1 MSERQ
6 DVLIQLSDVSA
17 ALAEGEPVGRVLQL
31 VSNSVYDLL
40 RCSQVGIWIVDH
52 EKMALELASGAPEPD
67 VTLPSTLPA
76 DRAMSKTIIVSR
88 GHWPTS
94 DDVLGDAGFQAA
106 VCAPLLWR
114 GKSWGVLCALDQVPD
129 RIFSDAEVWAVELFA
144 REIGAATGF
153 ERAHGDRQEFAQS
166 LEAEQ
171 ERLLHIQVA
180 IRQMLEEPDVTA
192 NLVEVAQALQALGW
206 RQVVLALYDNGA
218 QKAETLVTLG
228 YSADEEAKLS
238 EGLLPDEIWQ
248 SFEAGKLE
256 NVRLG
261 GVYYVPY
268 GDKQA
273 AKWDARDLVFAPLH
287 IAQGRIAGM
296 IRLGD
301 PVDGLRPSWE
311 ALRPLDILAGQT
323 AYIVENAR
331 LLAAA
336 AQTAEVLAEQVDE
349 LSMMHR
355 ADRELSSHLNV
366 DRIMRLTMDWALRRT
381 GAETGVL
388 VLMTDDRRGLIPTI
402 MMGQIDRDLFSF
414 DSQTP
419 LPLTAG
425 IMGRAARTG
434 KTQAVWD
441 VMADRDYIPVNPN
454 SRSHL
459 SVPLLMRGEVLGVI
473 TLASTRKNAFNER
486 DVSFLERLARRAAV
500 ALDNARL
507 FRQSEQMA
515 DDMAVLYTASR
526 TITSTLERDAILQR
540 IAQAMTITLEASST
554 VIFDYVSDQQ
564 AVRALA
570 AYRLGTAHDAN
581 EVLPPVN
588 YVVPVVTY
596 PAFQT
601 AVEQQHPLVLRA
613 NDPSVAQLDR
623 AHLVED
629 RIHAMLIVPLVAQD
643 ELIGLA
649 AVLEGRHDRIFSAND
664 VFKAET
670 LASQASVALRQSQL
684 YSEVLD
690 LEKLKSEMIRMAS
703 HDLRNP
709 LNNIMGYLELLAMSL
724 DQQGMTPDQ
733 DMYLDTLRRST
744 QTMKALLED
753 LLTLERIESE
763 RQGEWEHFDLGGLL
777 VEVIEAQQTSAH
789 LKRQTLT
796 VERVDNAPYV
806 NGSVTQLR
814 QAIANLVGNAV
825 KYTPEDGHIHVRFKV
840 ESGRPVVEV
849 EDDGYGIS
857 LDRQARIFERFYRA
871 REPGTDHIAGTGLG
885 LSLVKTVVDRHGGQ
899 VWFRSSPGA
908 GSLFAFSLPPATLSD
923 QDEVG

>member
-6 DVLIQLSDVSA
+6 DVLIRLSDVSA
-17 ALAEGEPVGRVLQL
+17 ALAEGKPIGQVLLL

-40 RCSQVGIWIVDH
+40 ECSQVGIWTLDR
-52 EKMALELASGAPEPD
+52 EETPLELASESPEQSRR
-67 VTLPSTLPA
+67 LPSSLPL
-76 DRAMSKTIIVSR
+76 DGTSGLMSQTIIVSR
-88 GHWPTS
+88 GQWPIQGNA
-94 DDVLGDAGFQAA
+94 LEAAGYQAA

-114 GKSWGVLCALDQVPD
+114 GQSWGVLCALDHLPD
-129 RIFSDAEVWAVELFA
+129 RVFSASDVRTVELFA
-144 REIGAATGF
+144 REVGAATGF
-153 ERAHGDRQEFAQS
+153 EHAQKDRQEFAHS
-166 LEAEQ
+166 LEVEQ

-180 IRQMLEEPDVTA
+180 IRQMLDEPDVTV

-206 RQVVLALYDNGA
+206 RQVVLALFDDGVK
-218 QKAETLVTLG
+218 KADTLVTLG
-228 YSADEEAKLS
+228 YSTDAEAQLS
-238 EGLLPDEIWQ
+238 EGLIPDEIWQ
-248 SFEAGKLE
+248 NFEAGKLE
-256 NVRLG
+256 HTRLS
-261 GVYYVPY
+261 GVYFVPF
-268 GDKQA
+268 GNRQA
-273 AKWDARDLVFAPLH
+273 SSWDSRDLVFAPLH
-287 IAQGRIAGM
+287 IAQGGIAGL

-301 PVDGLRPSWE
+301 PVDGMRPSWE

-336 AQTAEVLAEQVDE
+336 AKTADVLAEQVDE

-402 MMGQIDRDLFSF
+402 VMGRIDRELFPF

-441 VMADRDYIPVNPN
+441 VMADRDYIPVNLD

-507 FRQSEQMA
+507 FKQSEQMA

-540 IAQAMTITLEASST
+540 IAQAMTVTLESSST
-554 VIFDYVSDQQ
+554 VIFDYAVDQL
-564 AVRALA
+564 AVRVLA

-588 YVVPVVTY
+588 YVIPVVTY

-601 AVEQQHPLVLRA
+601 AIEQQHPLVLRA
-613 NDPSVAQLDR
+613 NDPSVSQLDR

-629 RIHAMLIVPLVAQD
+629 RIHAMLIVPLVAQ
-643 ELIGLA
+643 EQLVGLA

-709 LNNIMGYLELLAMSL
+709 LNNIMGYLELLAMTM

-777 VEVIEAQQTSAH
+777 VEVIEAQQASAV
-789 LKRQTLT
+789 LKHQVLT
-796 VERVDNAPYV
+796 VERANNAPYV

-825 KYTPEDGHIHVRFKV
+825 KYTPEDGHIQVRLKV

-857 LDRQARIFERFYRA
+857 LDRQTRIFERFYRA

-899 VWFRSSPGA
+899 VWFRSSPGS
-908 GSLFAFSLPPATLSD
+908 GSLFAFSLPSASSSN
-923 QDEVG
+923 